1 MPKTAVN
8 QVNCFLFNDDTDS
21 IAHTETASEANAAV
35 YDLQG
40 RRYTAGSA
48 LQKGFYI
55 VNGKKMVIK

>member
-1 MPKTAVN
+1 M
-8 QVNCFLFNDDTDS
+8 NCFLFNDDTDS

-40 RRYTAGSA
+40 RRYAAGSA